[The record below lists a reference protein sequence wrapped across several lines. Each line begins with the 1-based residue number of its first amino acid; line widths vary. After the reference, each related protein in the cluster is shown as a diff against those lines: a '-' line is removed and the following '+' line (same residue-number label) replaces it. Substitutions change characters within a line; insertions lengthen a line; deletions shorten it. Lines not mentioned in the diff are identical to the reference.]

1 MKLRIVSFLFSFLIA
16 LSSQA
21 QSQGFL
27 DMRSYFLSKKAN
39 KNIQEKQKEQAYQN
53 NLKALEYEPELA
65 ILQSNLGVTFD
76 LNEKKDEAEKVFR
89 HALEQAKTNEEKYA
103 ILFNL
108 GYLLGSQK
116 KIGPALEAY
125 QQALDINPSSLEVK
139 HNIELLIQQQQKDQQ
154 QKDKEKNQ
162 DQNQGQGGESKDPKK
177 SSEDPNKDEKKDP
190 KESESDKDKDKDK
203 KEQEKPNDQDRK
215 QTQKYKPRPFQGE
228 QLSEGDVK
236 KILGELSRQDQ
247 KIRSQFNKKEQRKE
261 DANAKDW

>member
-1 MKLRIVSFLFSFLIA
+1 MKLRSLSFLFTFLIV
-16 LSSQA
+16 LSAQA

-53 NLKALEYEPELA
+53 NLKALEYEPDLA

-89 HALEQAKTNEEKYA
+89 HALGQAKTDEEKYS

-116 KIGPALEAY
+116 KVEAALEAY
-125 QQALDINPSSLEVK
+125 QQALDIKPSSLEVK

-154 QKDKEKNQ
+154 QKDKDK
-162 DQNQGQGGESKDPKK
+162 NQGQGGDSSDPQKP
-177 SSEDPNKDEKKDP
+177 SEDKDKEKKKDP
-190 KESESDKDKDKDK
+190 QDSESEKDKDKDK

>member
-1 MKLRIVSFLFSFLIA
+1 MKLRSLSFLFTFLIV

-27 DMRSYFLSKKAN
+27 DMRSYFLSKKAS

-116 KIGPALEAY
+116 KVQAALDAY
-125 QQALDINPSSLEVK
+125 QQALDIKPSSLEVK

-154 QKDKEKNQ
+154 QKDKEN
-162 DQNQGQGGESKDPKK
+162 NQGQGGDSSDQQKPSDDKDKEK
-177 SSEDPNKDEKKDP
+177 KKDP
-190 KESESDKDKDKDK
+190 QDSEKDQDKDK

-261 DANAKDW
+261 NANAKDW